1 MTITKLKEKSKMEN
15 QVAMEIREEDM
26 GKINESTI
34 ENIIEEVEVEVEQ
47 VSIMSEENKNKKE
60 VSKMTTHSMLK
71 PEISDEFKDQ
81 LRAELKVIRALTNWS
96 QKDLCEALGTAT
108 TQITSVEREEKHLS
122 DTQYF
127 VLLYLLNLELKRN
140 SRLKKYM
147 DTNCEDINNEISKF
161 FN

>member
-1 MTITKLKEKSKMEN
+1 MTTKTKLKEKLTMEN
-15 QVAMEIREEDM
+15 QVAVEIREEDLE
-26 GKINESTI
+26 KINQDTI
-34 ENIIEEVEVEVEQ
+34 ENIIEEVEVEQ
-47 VSIMSEENKNKKE
+47 VSIMSETNNKKE